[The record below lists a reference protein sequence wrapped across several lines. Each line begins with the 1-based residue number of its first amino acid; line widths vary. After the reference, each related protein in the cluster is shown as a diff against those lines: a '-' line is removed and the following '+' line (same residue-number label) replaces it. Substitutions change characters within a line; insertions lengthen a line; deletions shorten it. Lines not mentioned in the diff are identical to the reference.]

1 VFKDLSLILPYV
13 KKYRGEFT
21 EGVVTLVLASL
32 CSATIPLLIKYAV
45 DGLQAGMRTRV
56 FQIIGVTCALALL
69 QAFLRYRSRVKILN
83 GSREIE
89 YELRKDFY
97 THLISLPYGFFKE
110 QHRGDLIAR
119 MMNDITNVRM
129 MIGMCILHFSSTV
142 ATVTLSFIMM
152 LRLNVPITL
161 LSLLPLC
168 FLFILIRGYMKKLQT
183 IFKDVQDT
191 YGRLSKGANEV
202 LAGIRVVKNYLL
214 QQEELDRFE
223 KLNREYMEKNLAST
237 RLWGMVFPSVGFL
250 GGAGTL
256 LVMWIGG
263 YFLMNSKITLGSFI
277 ALNAYYAM
285 LMWPVV
291 AIAWVMNL
299 YQRGVASLKRV
310 EEVYQVPV
318 EEEAGTPI
326 EHIEGNVRFG
336 NVTLT
341 RGERAI
347 LKQVSFTVSRG
358 QKLLIIGPTG
368 SGKTTILNLI
378 LGLEQA
384 YEGTIFIDGS
394 DAHRLPLA
402 ARRKHIAIVPQDPF
416 LYSLSIR
423 ENIFADQGINFHG
436 QARGNLSSEHG
447 EREGEA
453 PAAGYPHPAGV
464 SVIDE
469 LIDAVHLKEEI
480 DRFETKLETVVGERG
495 VMLSGGQKQ
504 RLTLA
509 RALAA
514 KPDILLLDDPF
525 THVDGYTEHMILEK
539 IWPLI
544 KDKTV
549 IMTSTRPVP
558 AKYVDRVLVLADG
571 AVVDEGEPGELLARS
586 PYMKLLYEVKA
597 DRG

>member
-1 VFKDLSLILPYV
+1 VLKDLSLILPHV

-21 EGVVTLVLASL
+21 QGVVTLVLASL

-56 FQIIGVTCALALL
+56 FQIVGVTCALALL
-69 QAFLRYRSRVKILN
+69 QGFLRYRSRMKILN

-97 THLISLPYGFFKE
+97 THLISLPYAFFKE

-142 ATVTLSFIMM
+142 ATMTLSFIMM

-168 FLFILIRGYMKKLQT
+168 FLFILIRGYMGKLQT
-183 IFKDVQDT
+183 VFKDVQDT

-214 QQEELDRFE
+214 QQEEQDRFE

-263 YFLMNSKITLGSFI
+263 YFLMNNKITLGDFI

-291 AIAWVMNL
+291 ALAWIMNL
-299 YQRGVASLKRV
+299 YQRGVASLKRI
-310 EEVYQVPV
+310 EEVYQAPV
-318 EEEAGTPI
+318 EDESGAPI
-326 EHIEGNVRFG
+326 EHIEGNVKFG

-347 LKQVSFTVSRG
+347 LKQVSFTVNRG
-358 QKLLIIGPTG
+358 EKLLIIGPTG

-378 LGLEQA
+378 LGLEQG

-394 DAHRLPLA
+394 DAHRIPLA
-402 ARRKHIAIVPQDPF
+402 ARRQRIAIVPQDPF
-416 LYSLSIR
+416 LYSLSIK
-423 ENIFADQGINFHG
+423 ENIFA
-436 QARGNLSSEHG
+436 EHG
-447 EREGEA
+447 V
-453 PAAGYPHPAGV
+453 Y
-464 SVIDE
+464 E

-480 DRFETKLETVVGERG
+480 DRFETKMETVVGERG

-544 KDKTV
+544 KDTTV

-558 AKYVDRVLVLADG
+558 AKYVDRVLVLAG
-571 AVVDEGEPGELLARS
+571 GTVVDEGEPGELLARS